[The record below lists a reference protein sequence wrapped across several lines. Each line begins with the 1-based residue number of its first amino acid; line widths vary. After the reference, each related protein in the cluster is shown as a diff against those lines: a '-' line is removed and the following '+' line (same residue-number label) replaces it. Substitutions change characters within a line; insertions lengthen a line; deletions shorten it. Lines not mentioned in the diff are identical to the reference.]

1 MSERRPERPRPA
13 RRCARAGRTRA
24 GADRVSGTLL
34 ALALVAAACAPV
46 SPTPEPTPAPTPA
59 PSATVAPATAPPGTS
74 MVAVPE
80 AGIALPVPSA
90 WRTVDAAGLA
100 DPAVRADLAA
110 TYPGAAGL
118 LAAVDELNGR
128 AEPAFIAV
136 DPAAAGS
143 DGPLAANLSV
153 LVAQPSV
160 GGPLLD
166 LVAGFICDALTD
178 ALAVSASPE
187 RVRER
192 LPIGDAVRCTYDLP
206 ATADGP
212 LVAEAW
218 VIGAP
223 DATVLVTLLGPAS
236 AVDPLTARE
245 IVEAITPAPG
255 P

>member
-1 MSERRPERPRPA
+1 MI
-13 RRCARAGRTRA
+13 
-24 GADRVSGTLL
+24 
-34 ALALVAAACAPV
+34 
-46 SPTPEPTPAPTPA
+46 
-59 PSATVAPATAPPGTS
+59 
-74 MVAVPE
+74 AVPE
-80 AGIALPVPSA
+80 AGITLPVPSA

-100 DPAVRADLAA
+100 DPAVRTELAE
-110 TYPGAAGL
+110 TYPGAAQL

-143 DGPLAANLSV
+143 DGSLAANLSV

-178 ALAVSASPE
+178 ALAAPSSPQ
-187 RVRER
+187 RGRER

-206 ATADGP
+206 AAADGP

-236 AVDPLTARE
+236 AVDGLTARG
-245 IVEAITPAPG
+245 IAEAIMLAPAP
-255 P
+255 